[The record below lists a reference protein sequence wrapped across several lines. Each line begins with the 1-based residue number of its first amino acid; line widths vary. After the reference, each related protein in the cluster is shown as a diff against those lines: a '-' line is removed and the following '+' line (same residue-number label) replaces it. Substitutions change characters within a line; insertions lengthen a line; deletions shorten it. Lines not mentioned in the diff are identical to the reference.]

1 MVVCVGLCLPLFAYP
16 FLRSTSQQ
24 PLAQRYAVK
33 ATVWLA
39 IYSHI
44 GNYWYTHYF
53 YDVLKATYSM
63 PSWCVRG
70 QSRRADAMSR
80 GPP

>member
-1 MVVCVGLCLPLFAYP
+1 MAVCVGLCLPLFAYP
-16 FLRSTSQQ
+16 FLPGTSPR

-33 ATVWLA
+33 ATAWLA

-53 YDVLKATYSM
+53 YDVLKASYSM
-63 PSWCVRG
+63 PSW
-70 QSRRADAMSR
+70 
-80 GPP
+80 